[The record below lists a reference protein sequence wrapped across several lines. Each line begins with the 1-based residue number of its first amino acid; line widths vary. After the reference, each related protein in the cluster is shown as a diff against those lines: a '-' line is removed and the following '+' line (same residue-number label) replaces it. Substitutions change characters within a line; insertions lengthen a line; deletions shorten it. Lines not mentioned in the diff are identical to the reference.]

1 MYHDLDDC
9 TSAPASWIWDHNQF
23 YLHVYYSPTGVEE
36 LEDGQVAVYPNPTTS
51 QFTIEGVGLNQVTVY
66 NTIGQKVYEA
76 NCEGNSTEVNLG
88 DVETGVYMV
97 RIATENGT
105 LTKRIT
111 VIK

>member
-1 MYHDLDDC
+1 MYNDLDC
-9 TSAPASWIWDHNQF
+9 VSAPAYWIYDHNQF

-36 LEDGQVAVYPNPTTS
+36 LEDSHVAVYPNPTS
-51 QFTIEGVGLNQVTVY
+51 ARFTIEAADMNHVSVF

-76 NCEGNSTEVNLG
+76 NCEGNSIEINLN

-97 RIATENGT
+97 RIATQNGT
-105 LTKRIT
+105 VTKRIT